1 MPPGDHIMDKKID
14 GIQVMVHR
22 YKNKFDAYVE
32 DTGEGRFDVEVNDF
46 RGQLDRRNLEI
57 GFWDSIPLSGK
68 GWSQERLQWQKDAVA
83 LEDAINVEIKSA
95 LNQLNTQ
102 LMLA

>member
-1 MPPGDHIMDKKID
+1 MNKTEMKKL
-14 GIQVMVHR
+14 MV
-22 YKNKFDAYVE
+22 KTAIEVLVDKFDAYVE
-32 DTGEGRFDVEVNDF
+32 DTGEGCFDVEVNDF

-57 GFWDSIPLSGK
+57 GFWDSISLSGK

-83 LEDAINVEIKSA
+83 LEDAINVEIKSTID
-95 LNQLNTQ
+95 QLDAQ

>member
-1 MPPGDHIMDKKID
+1 MVMNKTEMKKL
-14 GIQVMVHR
+14 MV
-22 YKNKFDAYVE
+22 KTAIEVLVDKFDAYVE

-68 GWSQERLQWQKDAVA
+68 GWSQECLQWQKDAVA

-95 LNQLNTQ
+95 LNQLEAQ